1 MRGRKGL
8 RAFRPPRGGFVRCFM
23 KIIQWFP
30 GHMTKA
36 MRMMRENAALCDGA
50 IMVLDARC
58 PASSFN
64 IKLKNVFSGKPVLY
78 VLNKSD
84 LSESSG
90 ECVKLIRASGAEV
103 VALNAT
109 ASGCRK
115 LLLSACES
123 VVREK
128 RERAKAKGYER
139 TFRFMVLGVPNTG
152 KSTVINLL
160 AASARAVTGNKAGV
174 TRGKQWI
181 RLENF
186 ELLDTPGT
194 MPPAFENQTFARRLA
209 YVGSIN
215 DDILDFGDVA
225 LSLLADMAE
234 KYPARLGERYG
245 IDDLSSPLSMLEQV
259 CVRRGFVLRG
269 GEYDHDRACRAVV
282 DDFRKGRL
290 GAVLLDSFGEI
301 SAAGF

>member
-1 MRGRKGL
+1 
-8 RAFRPPRGGFVRCFM
+8 M

-36 MRMMRENAALCDGA
+36 MRMMKENAALCDGA
-50 IMVLDARC
+50 IIVLDARC

-64 IKLKNVFSGKPVLY
+64 EKLKKVFAGKPVLY
-78 VLNKSD
+78 VLNKAD
-84 LSESSG
+84 LAERAEG
-90 ECVKLIRASGAEV
+90 HAKLIRASGAAAV
-103 VALNAT
+103 SLSAT
-109 ASGCRK
+109 VSGCRRQ
-115 LLLSACES
+115 LVSACEE

-128 RERAKAKGYER
+128 RDRALAKGYER

-160 AASARAVTGNKAGV
+160 SSSKRTVTGDKAGV

-181 RLENF
+181 RLEGF

-194 MPPAFENQTFARRLA
+194 MPPAFENQTYARRLA

-215 DDILDFGDVA
+215 DDILDFDDLA
-225 LSLLADMAE
+225 LALLADMAE
-234 KYPARLGERYG
+234 SYPARLTERYG
-245 IDDLSSPLSMLEQV
+245 ITDFSVPLDMLDAV

-269 GEYDHDRACRAVV
+269 GEYDYDRACKAVI
-282 DDFRKGRL
+282 DDLRKGRL
-290 GAVLLDSFGEI
+290 GKVSLDSDDDVR
-301 SAAGF
+301 AAKY